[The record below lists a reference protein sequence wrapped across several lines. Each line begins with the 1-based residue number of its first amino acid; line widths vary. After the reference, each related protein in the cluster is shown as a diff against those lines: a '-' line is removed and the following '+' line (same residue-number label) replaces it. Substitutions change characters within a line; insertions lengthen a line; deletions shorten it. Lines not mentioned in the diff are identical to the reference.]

1 MMRIETQDLVTIN
14 NFALEQKKTTQ
25 CIYNWINRN
34 VVKCIEIDGVKFI
47 VRKKPG
53 TKPGL

>member
-34 VVKCIEIDGVKFI
+34 LVRCVEIDGVKFI